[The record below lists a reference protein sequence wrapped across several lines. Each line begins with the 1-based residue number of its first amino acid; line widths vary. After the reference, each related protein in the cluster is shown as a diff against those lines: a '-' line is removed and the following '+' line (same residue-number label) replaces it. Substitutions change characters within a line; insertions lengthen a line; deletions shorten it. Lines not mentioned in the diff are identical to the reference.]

1 VASADDE
8 HQADSGAMN
17 SERWT
22 AVEDYIAGMLLGEEP
37 PLEVPIPANPD
48 GSAPPGSIA
57 ANDARLLELLAR
69 MSGAREILEIG
80 TLGGYSA
87 IRLARAVAPGGRVI
101 TLEVNPD
108 YAEIARTNIAAAG
121 LADTVQVRLGAALQS
136 LAALLAEGAG
146 PFDLVFIDADK
157 VNYPGYLEWS
167 LKLSRAGTAIV
178 VDNVVRAGRIL
189 DPDGTDAR
197 LGEGGIQG
205 IRSFYEMLA
214 RDPRLSATVIQTVG
228 SKGHDGFALAV
239 VTDAVQRS

>member
-1 VASADDE
+1 MS
-8 HQADSGAMN
+8 

-22 AVEDYIAGMLLGEEP
+22 AMEDYIAGMLLGEEP
-37 PLEVPIPANPD
+37 PLEVPIPPNPD
-48 GSAPPGSIA
+48 GSAPPRSIA
-57 ANDARLLELLAR
+57 ASEARLLELLAR
-69 MSGAREILEIG
+69 MNGARAILEIG

-108 YAEIARTNIAAAG
+108 YAVIAQANVGAAG
-121 LADTVQVRLGAALQS
+121 FADIVQVRRGPALQS
-136 LAALLAEGAG
+136 LAPLLAEGAG

-157 VNYPGYLEWS
+157 VSYPAYLEWS
-167 LKLSRAGTAIV
+167 LKLSRPGTLIV

-205 IRSFYEMLA
+205 IRRLYEMLGH
-214 RDPRLSATVIQTVG
+214 DPRLSATAIQTVG
-228 SKGHDGFALAV
+228 SKGHDGFALAL
-239 VTDAVQRS
+239 VTDAPGHS